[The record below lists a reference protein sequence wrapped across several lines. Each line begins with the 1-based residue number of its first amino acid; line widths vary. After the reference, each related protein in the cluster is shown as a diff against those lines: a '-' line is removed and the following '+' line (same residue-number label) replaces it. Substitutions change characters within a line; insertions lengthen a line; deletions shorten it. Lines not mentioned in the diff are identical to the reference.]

1 MEENPIDVQRYLG
14 GVSFPARKDDLA
26 SAAEGNGAPG
36 DLVERIRELPRDQFD
51 GPDDVME
58 AFGRR

>member
-1 MEENPIDVQRYLG
+1 MEENPIEVQRYLG
-14 GVSFPARKDDLA
+14 GVSYPASKEDLA

-36 DLVERIRELPRDQFD
+36 DLVERIRGLSRDEFD

-58 AFGRR
+58 AFGRG